1 MLRPENAPTP
11 SPKSRWL
18 VSTDWLAEHLKDHNV
33 AVVDGSYLVLQ
44 KRDAHAEY
52 LAGHIPGA
60 VFFDVD
66 KVSDHSTELPHM
78 LPGPKQFGEVVGA
91 LGIGND
97 TTTVVYDSLGLYSA
111 ARVWWTFRIFGA
123 KNVFILDG
131 GLPKWKTENRPLE
144 TGDTKRPPQEFNAEM
159 NVGAVAMLAD
169 VRFALTGESAQVV
182 DARSADR
189 FSGKAPEPR
198 PGLRSG
204 HMPGAFNVPFDRV
217 LDKGNLASRERIEAA
232 FKDAGVDVDKPII
245 TTCGSGLTAAIL
257 TFALE
262 SIGKTPQGL
271 YDGSWT
277 EWGARPDLP
286 VKRD

>member
-1 MLRPENAPTP
+1 MLKPENAPTP

-18 VSTDWLAEHLKDHNV
+18 VSTDWLAQHLTDRNV

-52 LAGHIPGA
+52 RSGHIPGA
-60 VFFDVD
+60 VFFDLD
-66 KVSDHSTELPHM
+66 AIADHSTELPHM
-78 LPGPKQFGEVVGA
+78 MPGPAQFGEAVGA

-97 TTTVVYDSLGLYSA
+97 TTVVVYDSVGLYSA
-111 ARVWWTFRIFGA
+111 PRVWLTFRIFGV
-123 KNVFILDG
+123 KNVYILDG
-131 GLPKWKTENRPLE
+131 GLPKWKAENRPIE
-144 TGDTKRPPQEFNAEM
+144 TGDTKRQPQKFDAEM
-159 NVGAVAMLAD
+159 NVGAVATLAD
-169 VRFALTGESAQVV
+169 VRFALTDDNTQIV
-182 DARSADR
+182 DARSTER
-189 FSGKAPEPR
+189 FRGKAPEPR

-217 LDKGNLASRERIEAA
+217 LENGTLAPRERIEAV
-232 FKDAGVDVDKPII
+232 FRDAGVDITKPVI
-245 TTCGSGLTAAIL
+245 TSCGSGLTAAIL

-262 SIGKTPQGL
+262 SIGQTPLRL

-286 VKRD
+286 VEHD